1 TARTVGGTAGRDI
14 SSFAGL
20 FRFGARQN

>member
-20 FRFGARQN
+20 FRFGAQQK

>member
-1 TARTVGGTAGRDI
+1 TARTVGGTAGRDV

-20 FRFGARQN
+20 FRFGAQQK

>member
-1 TARTVGGTAGRDI
+1 TARAVGGTAGRDI

-20 FRFGARQN
+20 FRFGAQQK